1 MKHILLIIGLATSF
15 FGTSQV
21 EESEDTTKINLG
33 GIEFII
39 VDHEQDTLQL
49 DENGEVMENTDENYE
64 WNYDQDP
71 DELTYWSGFEFG
83 PSILFN
89 SSNTTSIGSNYLQ
102 LDPSQSFS
110 FNFNFFEKRIPFGT
124 DHVGIVTGLGF
135 TNSRYGF
142 KNNYNLMSST
152 GPNSDSTWGEIDTT
166 TTYNKN
172 QLRASYLTIPLML
185 HFNASK
191 NSEKNFHVSA
201 GVIGGVKLS
210 SKTVQKYDILGKE
223 WKDKHKGTYNLN
235 PFQAIAT
242 VRAGYNDFGLFA
254 NYNLLPLFEND
265 VTENVFPLTMGVSL
279 HF

>member
-1 MKHILLIIGLATSF
+1 MKHIILFIGITTSF
-15 FGTSQV
+15 FGVSQV
-21 EESEDTTKINLG
+21 EESEDTTKINVG

-39 VDHEQDTLQL
+39 VDHGQDTILV
-49 DENGEVMENTDENYE
+49 DDNGEVIE
-64 WNYDQDP
+64 DP
-71 DELTYWSGFEFG
+71 KANKEDSDDLTYWSGFEFG

-89 SSNTTSIGSNYLQ
+89 SSNTTSIGSDYLQ

-124 DHVGIVTGLGF
+124 DHVGLVFGLGL

-142 KNNYNLMSST
+142 KDNYNLMSSS
-152 GPNSDSTWGEIDTT
+152 GPNSDSTWGVIDTT

-172 QLRASYLTIPLML
+172 QLRATYLTIPLML
-185 HFNASK
+185 NFNTSK
-191 NSEKNFHVSA
+191 NSENNFHLSA

-210 SKTVQKYDILGKE
+210 SKTVQKYDVLGKE

-242 VRAGYNDFGLFA
+242 VRAGYNDFGVFA